1 MNKSRDDPT
10 DIQNP
15 QRFMTFVYTGSLAII
30 AVLSIITHFV
40 LDSVIEQQSQTGN
53 LVNKSGQQR
62 MLSQRASMF
71 AIEYES
77 SGSKEAKELA
87 ESAMLQMKLNHAAL
101 LSEHDEALRKGL
113 DSPLS
118 DELLA
123 LYFESPAQIDK
134 QVDTFSRLISQ
145 SLEQVLTTP
154 DNNSEQVH
162 QEFLMMARAPFLDA
176 LNAAVEQYERESI
189 EKIGRLRLVQQVIL
203 VVVILT
209 ILLEA
214 LFVFRPMVARI
225 SQFAA
230 RLQYE
235 ANYDHLSG
243 LYNRRAFFR
252 IADKL
257 LQSLRR
263 KEKPCSIVLFDI
275 DKFKAINDNYGH
287 DVGDIVIQ
295 NLAQLLKAQLRKHDI
310 LSRLG
315 GEEFILF
322 LPETTHQ
329 EAILVANKIRI
340 YIEDNAIYRD
350 TQDLKV
356 TVSGGVANC
365 DFKESLDKSIKKAD
379 EGLYKAKSNGRNQ
392 ICYIS

>member
-1 MNKSRDDPT
+1 
-10 DIQNP
+10 
-15 QRFMTFVYTGSLAII
+15 MTVIYTGSLTII
-30 AVLSIITHFV
+30 AILSIITHFV

-71 AIEYES
+71 TIEYET
-77 SGSKEAKELA
+77 SGSKEAKKFA
-87 ESAMLQMKLNHAAL
+87 ESAIIQMNSNHDAL
-101 LSEHDEALRKGL
+101 LKEHYEAVNKGIE
-113 DSPLS
+113 SPLS

-123 LYFESPAQIDK
+123 LYFKPPSQIDK
-134 QVDTFSRLISQ
+134 QVDIFSELISS
-145 SLEQVLTTP
+145 SLEQDPTTI
-154 DNNSEQVH
+154 NQESEQVH
-162 QEFLMMARAPFLDA
+162 QEFLTMARAPLLAA
-176 LNAAVEQYERESI
+176 LNAALEQYERESI
-189 EKIGRLRLVQQVIL
+189 EKINRLKFVQQVIL

-252 IADKL
+252 IAENL
-257 LQSLRR
+257 LQSLR
-263 KEKPCSIVLFDI
+263 KKGKISSIVLFDI
-275 DKFKAINDNYGH
+275 DSFKAINDNYGH
-287 DVGDIVIQ
+287 DIGDIVIHK
-295 NLAQLLKAQLRKHDI
+295 LAELFKSQLRKFDI

-322 LPETTHQ
+322 LPETNQQ
-329 EAILVANKIRI
+329 EAISIANKIRNKI
-340 YIEDNAIYRD
+340 AD
-350 TQDLKV
+350 TVISCEIQDLKV
-356 TVSGGVANC
+356 TVSAGVANC
-365 DFKESLDKSIKKAD
+365 DFNEGLDKTIKKAD
-379 EGLYKAKSNGRNQ
+379 DGLYKAKSNGRNQ
-392 ICYIS
+392 VCFVS

>member
-1 MNKSRDDPT
+1 MNNNRNDLT

-30 AVLSIITHFV
+30 AILSIITHFV

-77 SGSKEAKELA
+77 SGSKGAKELA
-87 ESAMLQMKLNHAAL
+87 ESAILQMKSNHAAL
-101 LSEHDEALRKGL
+101 LSEHDEALKKGL

-118 DELLA
+118 DELLS

-134 QVDTFSRLISQ
+134 QIDTFSRLISQ
-145 SLEQVLTTP
+145 SLEQVPTTP
-154 DNNSEQVH
+154 ENTSEQVH

-252 IADKL
+252 IAEKL

-275 DKFKAINDNYGH
+275 DRFKAINDNYGH

-322 LPETTHQ
+322 LPETSHQ
-329 EAILVANKIRI
+329 EAMLVANKIRI

-365 DFKESLDKSIKKAD
+365 DFNESLDKSIKKAD

>member
-1 MNKSRDDPT
+1 MNKNKNDLL
-10 DIQNP
+10 DIHNP
-15 QRFMTFVYTGSLAII
+15 QRFMTVIYTGSLAII
-30 AVLSIITHFV
+30 AILSIITHFV

-62 MLSQRASMF
+62 MLSQRATMF
-71 AIEYES
+71 TIEYEN
-77 SGSKEAKELA
+77 SGSKEAKEFA
-87 ESAMLQMKLNHAAL
+87 ESAILQMKANHDAL
-101 LSEHDEALRKGL
+101 LTEHYETINSGL
-113 DSPLS
+113 KSPLS

-123 LYFESPAQIDK
+123 LYFESPSQIDK

-145 SLEQVLTTP
+145 SLGQAPTSKQA
-154 DNNSEQVH
+154 SEKVH

-176 LNAAVEQYERESI
+176 LNAAVEQYENESI
-189 EKIGRLRLVQQVIL
+189 EKVNRLKFVQQVIL

-214 LFVFRPMVARI
+214 LFVFRPMVTRI

-252 IADKL
+252 IAEKL
-257 LQSLRR
+257 QQSLR
-263 KEKPCSIVLFDI
+263 KKGKLSSIVLFDI
-275 DKFKAINDNYGH
+275 DRFKSINDNYGH
-287 DVGDIVIQ
+287 DIGDIVIH
-295 NLAQLLKAQLRKHDI
+295 NLAELFKSQLREFDI

-322 LPETTHQ
+322 LPETNQQ
-329 EAILVANKIRI
+329 EAMSLANKIRI
-340 YIEDNAIYRD
+340 KIAD
-350 TQDLKV
+350 TVISCEIPDLKV
-356 TVSGGVANC
+356 TVSAGVANC
-365 DFKESLDKSIKKAD
+365 DFNEGLDKSIKKAD
-379 EGLYKAKSNGRNQ
+379 DGLYKAKSNGRNQ
-392 ICYIS
+392 VCYIS

>member
-1 MNKSRDDPT
+1 
-10 DIQNP
+10 
-15 QRFMTFVYTGSLAII
+15 
-30 AVLSIITHFV
+30 
-40 LDSVIEQQSQTGN
+40 
-53 LVNKSGQQR
+53 
-62 MLSQRASMF
+62 
-71 AIEYES
+71 
-77 SGSKEAKELA
+77 
-87 ESAMLQMKLNHAAL
+87 
-101 LSEHDEALRKGL
+101 
-113 DSPLS
+113 
-118 DELLA
+118 LA